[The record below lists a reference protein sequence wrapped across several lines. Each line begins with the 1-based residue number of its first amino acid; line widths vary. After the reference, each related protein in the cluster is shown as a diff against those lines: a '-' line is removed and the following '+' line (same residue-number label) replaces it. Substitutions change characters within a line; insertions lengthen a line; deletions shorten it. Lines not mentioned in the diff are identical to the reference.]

1 MADVF
6 EEMLP
11 LTFVS
16 SWRKLWLNVE
26 RCIEICTESCVDKQ
40 YGGLNK
46 NKTHEDN
53 SLLNYFHQL
62 PEYSTLE
69 KEDIDIERR
78 R

>member
-11 LTFVS
+11 LTFVR
-16 SWRKLWLNVE
+16 SWRKLWLNVK
-26 RCIEICTESCVDKQ
+26 RCTENCVDKQ

-46 NKTHEDN
+46 NGTHEDN